1 MTVGIRLGGILIPSA
16 MMTASAAAV
25 YVGALYL
32 IILS

>member
-1 MTVGIRLGGILIPSA
+1 MTVGYKARGILIPSA